1 MYTNIANLYVTY
13 KKRQQNLL
21 DVYKRQ
27 VLIIQCLR
35 RAAPPKCNLLSAEL
49 RALRELKRDD
59 SIVIVPA
66 DKGSATVVLNTED
79 YQRKIEGLLDPVSYT
94 HLDVYKRQE

>member
-1 MYTNIANLYVTY
+1 MCIRDSIRGLPRDQADEI
-13 KKRQQNLL
+13 RMEAS
-21 DVYKRQ
+21 RA
-27 VLIIQCLR
+27 LR

-49 RALRELKRDD
+49 RALRELKGDD

-79 YQRKIEGLLDPVSYT
+79 YQRED
-94 HLDVYKRQE
+94 